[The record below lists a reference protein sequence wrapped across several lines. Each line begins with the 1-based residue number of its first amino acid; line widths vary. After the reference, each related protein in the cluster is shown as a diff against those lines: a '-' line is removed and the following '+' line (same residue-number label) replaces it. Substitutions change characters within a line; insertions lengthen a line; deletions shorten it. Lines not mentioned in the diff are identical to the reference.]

1 MCIRDSAKTALTPKK
16 AQARFETSAEIGRV
30 QSTSSGKLFYAK
42 DRTPPKFFLAGAPV
56 TPPAAAEVAINEQS
70 GGAEVVLRLMWGPL
84 PAPFPRALAGA
95 GLLLGLLIAIF
106 SDRTVAA
113 WALAALVAVLPGLML
128 RYQQHGEQELQSQ
141 LSVLL
146 DGARFTPKPH

>member
-1 MCIRDSAKTALTPKK
+1 MHVRTETTLTLDKVR
-16 AQARFETSAEIGRV
+16 ARFEA
-30 QSTSSGKLFYAK
+30 SGKSGREKPAHVRQLLYAR
-42 DRTPPKFFLAGAPV
+42 DRRPPKFFLAGAPV

-84 PAPFPRALAGA
+84 PAPFPRALAGF

-106 SDRTVAA
+106 SDRSAGA
-113 WALAALVAVLPGLML
+113 WALAVLVAVPPGAALL
-128 RYQQHGEQELQSQ
+128 YQQRGERELQSQ
-141 LSVLL
+141 LSRLL

>member
-1 MCIRDSAKTALTPKK
+1 MHVHTKTALTPDTVR
-16 AQARFETSAEIGRV
+16 ARFETMGKSGRE
-30 QSTSSGKLFYAK
+30 STTSSRGLHYEM
-42 DRTPPKFFLAGAPV
+42 DRRPPKFFLAGVPV
-56 TPPAAAEVAINEQS
+56 TPPAAAEVAILEQS

-106 SDRTVAA
+106 SDRSPGV
-113 WALAALVAVLPGLML
+113 WVLAALVAVLPGAALL
-128 RYQQHGEQELQSQ
+128 YQQRGEGELQSQ
-141 LSVLL
+141 LSRLL

>member
-1 MCIRDSAKTALTPKK
+1 MHVHTKTALTPKK
-16 AQARFETSAEIGRV
+16 VQARFETSVEIGREK
-30 QSTSSGKLFYAK
+30 STSSGKLLYAK

-56 TPPAAAEVAINEQS
+56 TPPAAAEVAILEHS

-95 GLLLGLLIAIF
+95 GLLFGLLIAIF
-106 SDRTVAA
+106 SDRSIGA
-113 WALAALVAVLPGLML
+113 WVVAALVVVLPGVALL
-128 RYQQHGEQELQSQ
+128 YQQQGERELQSQ
-141 LSVLL
+141 LSRLL

>member
-1 MCIRDSAKTALTPKK
+1 MHVHAKTTLTPDTVR
-16 AQARFETSAEIGRV
+16 ARFEASEK
-30 QSTSSGKLFYAK
+30 SGIEKPVHLRHLSYAR
-42 DRTPPKFFLAGAPV
+42 DRRPTKFFLAGAPV

-70 GGAEVVLRLMWGPL
+70 EGAEVVLRFMWGPL

-106 SDRTVAA
+106 SDRSIGA
-113 WALAALVAVLPGLML
+113 WAAAAFFAVLPGLAL
-128 RYQQHGEQELQSQ
+128 LYQQRGERELQSQ
-141 LSVLL
+141 LSRLL

>member
-1 MCIRDSAKTALTPKK
+1 MHVHTKTALTPKK
-16 AQARFETSAEIGRV
+16 VQAKFETFGEVGREKPSPSR
-30 QSTSSGKLFYAK
+30 QLLYAM
-42 DRTPPKFFLAGAPV
+42 DRMPPKFFLAGAPV

-70 GGAEVVLRLMWGPL
+70 GSAEVVLRLMWGPL

-106 SDRTVAA
+106 SDRSAGA
-113 WALAALVAVLPGLML
+113 WALAVLVAVLPGAALL
-128 RYQQHGEQELQSQ
+128 YQQRGERELQAR
-141 LSVLL
+141 LSGLL